1 MLSYRRRRNINNND
15 NIIYFHYNT
24 PHDGW
29 RRAGRGGG
37 EGRAAEEWAKG
48 SRDTSASTSVGGG
61 CGGGSG
67 DDDEEGRGGG
77 GTGGRGLGVVLA
89 VGVLAVRGAV
99 HAAVATVVVGVVVVV
114 VVGHR
119 RGGRNGRKSVAGRR
133 HVVPVLV
140 GHRLADGVVAAG
152 RPVGFPVAVAGT
164 VAGHAQPA
172 LHVHRVPPAVALVRL
187 PVPVL
192 LGVLERHHAGGAHR
206 VLFVLAVPVAAP
218 VPVVPVHRLR
228 FGGGRRGRRGRGR
241 GRRRHRRVVGRLH
254 AVVGLVVVPVVL
266 RDHRRDGIQRP
277 VRTEIIQCIN
287 INYNITALKKR
298 YT

>member
-1 MLSYRRRRNINNND
+1 MV
-15 NIIYFHYNT
+15 
-24 PHDGW
+24 
-29 RRAGRGGG
+29 G

-67 DDDEEGRGGG
+67 DNDEEGRGGG
-77 GTGGRGLGVVLA
+77 GAGGRGLGVVLA

-99 HAAVATVVVGVVVVV
+99 HAAVASVAVGVVV

-119 RGGRNGRKSVAGRR
+119 RSGRNGGERVTGRR
-133 HVVPVLV
+133 HVVAVLV

-152 RPVGFPVAVAGT
+152 RPVGFPVTVAGT

-172 LHVHRVPPAVALVRL
+172 LHVHRVPPTVVLVRL

-206 VLFVLAVPVAAP
+206 ILFVLAVPVAAP

-228 FGGGRRGRRGRGR
+228 FGGGRRGRRCRGR

-254 AVVGLVVVPVVL
+254 AVVGLVVVSVIL
-266 RDHRRDGIQRP
+266 RDHRSDGIQRP
-277 VRTEIIQCIN
+277 VRTEINIQC
-287 INYNITALKKR
+287 
-298 YT
+298 